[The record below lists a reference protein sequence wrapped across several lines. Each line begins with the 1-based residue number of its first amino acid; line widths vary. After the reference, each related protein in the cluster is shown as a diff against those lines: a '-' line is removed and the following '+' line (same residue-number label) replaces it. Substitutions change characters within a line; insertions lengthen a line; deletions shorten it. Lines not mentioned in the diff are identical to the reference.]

1 MTEHRGSE
9 ASEGAVSEGL
19 DPSSPSA
26 RRSPN
31 PRGRPPG
38 DTAAQT
44 KQALLKSA
52 RQVFAEYGYHGA
64 TIAEITRRAGVSTPV
79 LYHHFGSKAGL
90 FSAVMAEV
98 TQLLAESWGET
109 IAGSGDLRSKIN
121 AMFDSAIDIH
131 AADPELARF
140 LLATR
145 IEVTRTLELVA
156 VSEYRGF
163 TAELFRSAALQSGLD
178 AQRAS
183 AVAHALAVF
192 FAGLTV
198 IAVASPFDYDTA
210 VESLR
215 SLLDSE
221 LFDS

>member
-1 MTEHRGSE
+1 MTSHRGRE
-9 ASEGAVSEGL
+9 ASEGNDAAEL
-19 DPSSPSA
+19 DPPPA
-26 RRSPN
+26 TGRRSPN

-38 DTAAQT
+38 DTAAST
-44 KQALLKSA
+44 KQALLRSA
-52 RQVFAEYGYHGA
+52 RRVFAEYGYHGA
-64 TIAEITRRAGVSTPV
+64 TIAEITRRAEVSTPV

-90 FSAVMAEV
+90 YSAVMEEV
-98 TQLLAESWGET
+98 TQLLAESWGKT
-109 IAGSGDLRSKIN
+109 IAGTGDLRSKVN
-121 AMFDSAIDIH
+121 AMLDTAIDIR

-140 LLATR
+140 LLTTR
-145 IEVTRTLELVA
+145 IDVTRTPELVA

-163 TAELFRSAALQSGLD
+163 TAGLFRSVALESGLD
-178 AQRAS
+178 TERAGT
-183 AVAHALAVF
+183 VAHVLAAF

>member
-1 MTEHRGSE
+1 MTEHRDAE
-9 ASEGAVSEGL
+9 PSEGATEEP
-19 DPSSPSA
+19 DPESGTA

-38 DTAAQT
+38 DTAERT
-44 KQALLKSA
+44 KQALLRSA

-64 TIAEITRRAGVSTPV
+64 TIAEITRRAEVSTPV

-90 FSAVMAEV
+90 FTAAIEEV
-98 TQLLAESWGET
+98 SELLAESWGET
-109 IAGSGDLRSKIN
+109 IAGKGDLRSKVN
-121 AMFDSAIDIH
+121 AMLDTAIQIH

-145 IEVTRTLELVA
+145 MEVTRAPELVA
-156 VSEYRGF
+156 VSEYRDF
-163 TAELFRSAALQSGLD
+163 TAGLFRSVALQSGLD
-178 AQRAS
+178 HERAG
-183 AVAHALAVF
+183 AVAHVLGAF
-192 FAGLTV
+192 FAGVTV
-198 IAVASPFDYDTA
+198 IAVSSPFDYDTA
-210 VESLR
+210 VESIR

>member
-1 MTEHRGSE
+1 MTAHRGTDTSE
-9 ASEGAVSEGL
+9 DTVSEDCPAPTSQG
-19 DPSSPSA
+19 
-26 RRSPN
+26 SPN

-38 DTAAQT
+38 DTAART
-44 KQALLKSA
+44 KQALLRSA

-90 FSAVMAEV
+90 FSSAITDVSE
-98 TQLLAESWGET
+98 LLAATWGKT
-109 IAGSGDLRSKIN
+109 VAKPGDLRSKIN
-121 AMFDSAIDIH
+121 AMLDVAIDIH

-140 LLATR
+140 MLSARIEATR
-145 IEVTRTLELVA
+145 APELVA
-156 VSEYRGF
+156 MSKYRDS
-163 TAELFRSAALQSGLD
+163 TADLHRSLALESGLEPE
-178 AQRAS
+178 RAS
-183 AVAHALAVF
+183 AVAHVLGTF
-192 FAGLTV
+192 FAGVTV
-198 IAVASPFDYDTA
+198 IAVASPLDYDTA